1 MNSPESESGV
11 MRPSHPAGTPATVED
26 LQRRYASLQ
35 TLFHAALVA
44 LIILS
49 LGVSLFILKQMRLL
63 GAQLTDQRPMVS
75 RLMADYQ
82 KTSEPLIRRFTS
94 ALDRFAVSNR
104 DFQPI
109 LEKYRPVLKDYFTS
123 VPVSPSATAPAS
135 TQAVPASTPPPAPK
149 P

>member
-1 MNSPESESGV
+1 MNSPESESEV
-11 MRPSHPAGTPATVED
+11 VRPSQPASAPATVED
-26 LQRRYASLQ
+26 LQRRYESLQ

-63 GAQLTDQRPMVS
+63 SAQLTEQRPMVS

-123 VPVSPSATAPAS
+123 APASPSPTAPAS
-135 TQAVPASTPPPAPK
+135 TQAAPAGTPAPK

>member
-1 MNSPESESGV
+1 MNSPESESEV
-11 MRPSHPAGTPATVED
+11 VRPSQPASAPATVED
-26 LQRRYASLQ
+26 LQRRYESLQ

-63 GAQLTDQRPMVS
+63 SAQLTEQRPMVS

-109 LEKYRPVLKDYFTS
+109 LEKYRPVLKDYFTAA
-123 VPVSPSATAPAS
+123 PASPSTTAPAS
-135 TQAVPASTPPPAPK
+135 TQAAPAGTPAPK